1 MLRASYRTGTI
12 VLACLGFAWLSG
24 CTGARTSR
32 SAYATAPG
40 LNEDA
45 PLDHGGANPNAPYTV
60 VDHSAHLV
68 KRPAILDVN
77 GAEPCAAAEL
87 SLFESGARVDGER
100 RSVRLNLVNHAKIP
114 CRLSGYPAISL
125 LRPDGT
131 LIGSIAIEKV
141 TRTKLEA
148 ALQPAGRA
156 KVGVQAAAEVENQPA
171 PEVLL
176 APGGE
181 AAFEVGWTSGT
192 QCDQVGMIAVAAPG
206 TLQSFTVRHAL
217 TVCKGR
223 ILVTALSDGAE
234 L

>member
-1 MLRASYRTGTI
+1 MLKALYRTGAI

-24 CTGARTSR
+24 CTAARTSR
-32 SAYATAPG
+32 SAYAPAPG

-45 PLDHGGANPNAPYTV
+45 PLGNRGGANPNAPYTV
-60 VDHSAHLV
+60 VDHSAKLV

-77 GAEPCAAAEL
+77 GVEPCAAAEL

-100 RSVRLNLVNHAKIP
+100 RSVRLNLVNHAKAA

-141 TRTKLEA
+141 TTTTLEA
-148 ALQPAGRA
+148 AVRPAGVV
-156 KVGVQAAAEVENQPA
+156 KAAARLENQPS

-181 AAFEVGWTSGT
+181 AAFEVGWTSGA

-206 TLQSFTVRHAL
+206 TLESFTVRHSL
-217 TVCKGR
+217 NVCEGR